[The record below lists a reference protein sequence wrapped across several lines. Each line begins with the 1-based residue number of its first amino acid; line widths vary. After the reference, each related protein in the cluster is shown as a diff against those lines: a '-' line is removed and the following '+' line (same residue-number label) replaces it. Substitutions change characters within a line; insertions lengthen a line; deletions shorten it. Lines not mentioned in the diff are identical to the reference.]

1 MVRAQERGMGEMR
14 EWTAR
19 PKDKNTDRH
28 ASRYSGACPGG
39 GGWGGSRPS
48 GLDPLLTSA
57 GAEQTP
63 AKPCEPRGG
72 REEEEKG
79 GARRRD
85 DVGGGDMDG
94 DTTLVIGS
102 LATVG

>member
-14 EWTAR
+14 ERTAR

-39 GGWGGSRPS
+39 GGSRPS

-57 GAEQTP
+57 GAEQAP

-72 REEEEKG
+72 REEE